1 MDEKLNLRWGVER
14 KLEFIEFRLFW
25 EGYVNRGD
33 IIDTFNVSVN
43 QASTDLNR
51 YLGLAP
57 DNMSYDSIR
66 PEKQAENLGAIA
78 QSCEG
83 IGISF
88 TWEFDQTNT
97 IHARHIVTDTGWKIA
112 LDRGLDIFQQYELN
126 DAFSFANRLQQFRSV
141 KAFEVIYLRTSKAD

>member
-1 MDEKLNLRWGVER
+1 MGKPIEKRRGHFGVAEHGGPFA
-14 KLEFIEFRLFW
+14 EAQ
-25 EGYVNRGD
+25 VCGD
-33 IIDTFNVSVN
+33 
-43 QASTDLNR
+43 
-51 YLGLAP
+51 
-57 DNMSYDSIR
+57 DSIR

>member
-1 MDEKLNLRWGVER
+1 MSNTPYTLACQSQGRVQHGSILSGNLCPTRVTSQW
-14 KLEFIEFRLFW
+14 K
-25 EGYVNRGD
+25 
-33 IIDTFNVSVN
+33 
-43 QASTDLNR
+43 ST
-51 YLGLAP
+51 
-57 DNMSYDSIR
+57 DSIR